1 MNIRESAV
9 FALRG
14 VLANKLRSLLTMSG
28 ILIGVAAVIILISAG
43 TGANRSITDQITAL
57 GANTL
62 TVTPNS
68 TLGGGRNQQGR
79 GGAAANPT
87 SVNTGTGTRKVQL
100 TLDDAEALVDP
111 VLAPDIGLVAP
122 VVSVS
127 SVNATYS
134 GATHA
139 VITFTGTTPS
149 YLTINSNSVQAGVP
163 FTDSDYTGR
172 RRAALLGP
180 TVAKD
185 LVGGDGLGIV
195 GQTVQFNGVSFEVV
209 GVLTAKGS
217 QGPQD
222 RDDVVIAPLTSVQDT
237 LASYSTLSSIAA
249 QATASDKVNNAQDQI
264 SAILTARHHVTP
276 AQADFTIFNPSSIL
290 ATVNTVT
297 GTFTL
302 LLGAVAG
309 ISLLRRRD
317 RGHEHHAGDGHRADA
332 GDRHPQGDRRAA
344 IRHRRPV
351 PAGGGAV
358 VPRGRFDRRGDRR
371 ARRVRED
378 RHLPAGRGALLD
390 RVGVRRVRGHRA
402 VLRLVPGQSG
412 RVAAADRR
420 PPLRVTGA
428 A

>member
-139 VITFTGTTPS
+139 VITFTG
-149 YLTINSNSVQAGVP
+149 
-163 FTDSDYTGR
+163 
-172 RRAALLGP
+172 
-180 TVAKD
+180 
-185 LVGGDGLGIV
+185 
-195 GQTVQFNGVSFEVV
+195 
-209 GVLTAKGS
+209 
-217 QGPQD
+217 
-222 RDDVVIAPLTSVQDT
+222 
-237 LASYSTLSSIAA
+237 
-249 QATASDKVNNAQDQI
+249 
-264 SAILTARHHVTP
+264 
-276 AQADFTIFNPSSIL
+276 
-290 ATVNTVT
+290 
-297 GTFTL
+297 
-302 LLGAVAG
+302 
-309 ISLLRRRD
+309 
-317 RGHEHHAGDGHRADA
+317 
-332 GDRHPQGDRRAA
+332 RHPA
-344 IRHRRPV
+344 
-351 PAGGGAV
+351 
-358 VPRGRFDRRGDRR
+358 
-371 ARRVRED
+371 
-378 RHLPAGRGALLD
+378 
-390 RVGVRRVRGHRA
+390 
-402 VLRLVPGQSG
+402 
-412 RVAAADRR
+412 
-420 PPLRVTGA
+420 T
-428 A
+428 